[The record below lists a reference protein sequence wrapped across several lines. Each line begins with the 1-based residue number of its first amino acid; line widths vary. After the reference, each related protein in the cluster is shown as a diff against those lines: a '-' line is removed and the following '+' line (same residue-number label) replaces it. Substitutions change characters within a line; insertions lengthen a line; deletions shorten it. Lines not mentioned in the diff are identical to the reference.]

1 MTDLTGQPD
10 KAMPEPRNPI
20 VFVHGYSD
28 RGSSW
33 GPWRAI
39 LRQRLGID
47 DALMRTC
54 TYVSLNNEITI
65 KDLAEAFDR
74 ALDAQGGL
82 GPDQPFDAVVHSTGM
97 LVVRAWLAA
106 DPLRAKRLKRL
117 IALAPATFGSPLAKQ
132 GRSWL
137 GAVFKGNKHLGP
149 DFLEAGDQILLELEL
164 ASEFTWRLAEEDF
177 FADPPRYDAGAGT
190 PYVFVFCGTGTY
202 GGLRKI
208 VDKPG
213 TDGTVRRAGCGMNV
227 RAIALDMT
235 ETGMVARRRSPTLA
249 AVAKLTPSE
258 RIVVNKWLNV
268 SIPVHLV
275 GDPQK
280 GEDVN
285 HATILSDPISELVD
299 LVVDA
304 FQMTDPTSAPD
315 GNPATGYDAWLAKAD
330 AKTRFKR
337 LPQQYQQFVVHAVD
351 ERGDPITDYNLQLY
365 LNLTDGTEARI
376 EEFDADVDVYS
387 GDSSFRCFHVDV
399 EKLLP
404 QDGQPV
410 PGLTINIVASSGT
423 TYVAYLG
430 YGYEEQTEPGSWDA
444 SLKFD
449 GAALAAF
456 EFFRPYTTT
465 MIRLYIERQVMPLD
479 PQQPA
484 SLLIWDLP
492 DPSATPTV

>member
-1 MTDLTGQPD
+1 
-10 KAMPEPRNPI
+10 MPASRNPVI
-20 VFVHGYSD
+20 FVHGYSD
-28 RGSSW
+28 SGKSW
-33 GPWRAI
+33 GPWREI

-47 DALMRTC
+47 DALMHTC
-54 TYVSLNNEITI
+54 SYVSLDNGISI
-65 KDLAEAFDR
+65 KDIAEGFDR
-74 ALDAQGGL
+74 ALTAQGGL
-82 GPDQPFDAVVHSTGM
+82 GPDQCFDAVVHSTGM

-117 IALAPATFGSPLAKQ
+117 IAFAPATFGSPLAKQ

-137 GAVFKGNKHLGP
+137 GAVFKGNKQLGP
-149 DFLEAGDQILLELEL
+149 DFLEAGDEILLELEL
-164 ASEFTWRLAEEDF
+164 ASAFTWRLAEEDF
-177 FADPPRYDAGAGT
+177 FADPPRYDAGVDT

-213 TDGTVRRAGCGMNV
+213 TDGTVRRSGCGMNV
-227 RAIALDMT
+227 RMIELDMT
-235 ETGMVARRRSPTLA
+235 KTGMVARRRSPALA
-249 AVAKLTPSE
+249 AVPKLTPGE
-258 RIVVNKWLNV
+258 RVIANKWLNV
-268 SIPVHLV
+268 AIPAHLV

-285 HATILSDPISELVD
+285 HATILSAPVPELIE

-304 FQMTDPTSAPD
+304 FDMTDPAGGAGKD
-315 GNPATGYDAWLAKAD
+315 PAAGYNAWLTKAD
-330 AKTRFKR
+330 ANTRFKR
-337 LPQQYQQFVVHAVD
+337 LPQQYQQFIIHAVD

-365 LNLTDGTEARI
+365 RSDGTQARI

-387 GDSSFRCFHVDV
+387 GDASYRCFHVDV
-399 EKLLP
+399 AALLP
-404 QDGQPV
+404 QDGGQP
-410 PGLTINIVASSGT
+410 PSGLTINIVASPGT

-444 SLKFD
+444 SLGFS
-449 GAALAAF
+449 GAVLAAF

-484 SLLIWDLP
+484 SLLTWDP
-492 DPSATPTV
+492 SDPSATPMV